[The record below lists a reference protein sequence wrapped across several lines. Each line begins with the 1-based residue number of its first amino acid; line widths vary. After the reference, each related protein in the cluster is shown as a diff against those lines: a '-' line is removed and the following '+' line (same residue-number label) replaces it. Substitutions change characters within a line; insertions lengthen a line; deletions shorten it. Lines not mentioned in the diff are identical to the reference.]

1 MGETS
6 TGTESASRVVD
17 VLLLFTDGSAP
28 LGVTRIARELGLS
41 KAVVHRILQTLVGKG
56 MLVADGSRRGYRLGP
71 AASTLGSRA
80 LQDSDLRAAGVELLR
95 ELREITG
102 ETTTLTALIP
112 QGRIYLDQIPSPK
125 EIKMTVEQGRRFPL
139 HAGSSGKCM
148 LAFLPESHR
157 EQVLATPLPSWT
169 PRTHTDPDALR
180 AEVQQIRLRGYATS
194 FGERQPD
201 AASVAAPVLGP
212 SGDVLGAISVCGPH
226 YRLTPEVSDTVAARV
241 VSTARA
247 ISYRMGATD
256 PDAFTRASAPQLAD
270 RQPAVH

>member
-1 MGETS
+1 MGETP

-17 VLLLFTDGSAP
+17 VLLLFTDGSGP

-56 MLVADGSRRGYRLGP
+56 MLVADGHRRGYRLGP

-80 LQDSDLRAAGVELLR
+80 LQDSDLRAAAVELLR
-95 ELREITG
+95 ELREFTG
-102 ETTTLTALIP
+102 ETTTLTAIIP
-112 QGRIYLDQIPSPK
+112 QGRIYLEQIPSPQ

-148 LAFLPESHR
+148 LAFLPAQHR
-157 EQVLATPLPSWT
+157 EQVLAEPLAPLTPET
-169 PRTHTDPDALR
+169 CTDPEALR
-180 AEVQQIRLRGYATS
+180 EEVEGIRRRGFATS
-194 FGERQPD
+194 SGERQPD

-212 SGDVLGAISVCGPH
+212 SGQVLGAISVCGPR
-226 YRLTPEVSDTVAARV
+226 YRLTPEIADTVSGRV

-247 ISYRMGATD
+247 ISYRMGASD
-256 PDAFTRASAPQLAD
+256 PHVLVRDP
-270 RQPAVH
+270 QPAAR